1 MTGPPVKKESKKMQ
15 VKTSMQVEI
24 ARVLFILNIMI
35 TQHCIEYQVKK
46 YCPTYVSAKWA
57 F

>member
-1 MTGPPVKKESKKMQ
+1 MTGPVKKESKKMQ